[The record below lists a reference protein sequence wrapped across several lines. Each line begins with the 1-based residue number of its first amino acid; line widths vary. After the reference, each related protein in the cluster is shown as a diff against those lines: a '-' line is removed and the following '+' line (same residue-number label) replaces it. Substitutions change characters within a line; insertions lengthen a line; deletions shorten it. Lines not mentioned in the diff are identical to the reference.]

1 MLRLAAK
8 APRGESPLR
17 FEGATARQ
25 TPQSREPSRL
35 HRIRLVCA
43 LHAAP
48 A

>member
-8 APRGESPLR
+8 APRGELPRKL
-17 FEGATARQ
+17 EGDTTRQ
-25 TPQSREPSRL
+25 TPQSREPCRL

-43 LHAAP
+43 LYAAP